1 MSDKEIAEVK
11 QPAEE
16 EDKMTHTEGEEDSE
30 DQKKEFEEVMDSMC
44 MQCGGSGT
52 TRYMIHKI
60 PYFRELVISSF
71 DCHDEECGEHNNEV
85 TFGGEIQLQ
94 GCAFT
99 LEVTEQKDLDRQL
112 IKSDSA
118 SVLLPGL
125 EFEIP
130 PNTQKGEISTI
141 EGFLMTA
148 AKNLGLFQEERLQ
161 QNPEVGEKVSEW
173 RYSI

>member
-1 MSDKEIAEVK
+1 MSDNEEISEVNVK
-11 QPAEE
+11 QPVAEE
-16 EDKMTHTEGEEDSE
+16 NEVTENKTTDVQGEKKSE
-30 DQKKEFEEVMDSMC
+30 EKKEFEEVMDSMC
-44 MQCGGSGT
+44 MQCGGTGT

-94 GCAFT
+94 GCSFT

-118 SVLLPGL
+118 SVHLPG
-125 EFEIP
+125 
-130 PNTQKGEISTI
+130 
-141 EGFLMTA
+141 
-148 AKNLGLFQEERLQ
+148 
-161 QNPEVGEKVSEW
+161 
-173 RYSI
+173 

>member
-1 MSDKEIAEVK
+1 MSETPKDNENLSFVPVKEVSDSVSDA
-11 QPAEE
+11 
-16 EDKMTHTEGEEDSE
+16 EDKDEVQTDHEE
-30 DQKKEFEEVMDSMC
+30 KKEFEEVMDSLC

-71 DCHDEECGEHNNEV
+71 DCHDDECGEHNNEV

-94 GCAFT
+94 GCSFT

-118 SVLLPGL
+118 SVLLP
-125 EFEIP
+125 E
-130 PNTQKGEISTI
+130 
-141 EGFLMTA
+141 
-148 AKNLGLFQEERLQ
+148 
-161 QNPEVGEKVSEW
+161 
-173 RYSI
+173 